1 MEEIR
6 DIVKD
11 NSAKLDV
18 IQNEVK
24 NTNIIIKELKDNVDT
39 LMKLNRE
46 QKKINTDI
54 GVSLDNIKIL
64 LADIRKDIDKIM
76 GKEYMGMVM

>member
-1 MEEIR
+1 MEE
-6 DIVKD
+6 
-11 NSAKLDV
+11 KLDMIV
-18 IQNEVK
+18 EEVK